1 MYERSLH
8 MIKHDLFWGLE
19 GLEGYEMFLAI
30 LPSNLWLA
38 HLSGNS
44 WWLNR
49 TVIAQQTFCIDMSL
63 LMRISQNCTRK
74 RFLNIWAQTQVPVLL
89 SLCDHDMYNMENTYW
104 ILYKYWFNIILEN
117 LIFSI
122 KWIKIYFH
130 VSNYEMIELKLI
142 FQVNKQYF
150 IYLEH
155 HVSRCLRPY
164 VQKSF
169 SCAILWNSH

>member
-1 MYERSLH
+1 MKLKCCDCGLHLCTYQIVFAKNQNLGFHLLCTILFCSSNFLWMLELKYMDSFGVNMYERSLH
-8 MIKHDLFWGLE
+8 MIKHDLFW

-74 RFLNIWAQTQVPVLL
+74 RFLNIWAQT
-89 SLCDHDMYNMENTYW
+89 S
-104 ILYKYWFNIILEN
+104 
-117 LIFSI
+117 
-122 KWIKIYFH
+122 
-130 VSNYEMIELKLI
+130 
-142 FQVNKQYF
+142 
-150 IYLEH
+150 
-155 HVSRCLRPY
+155 
-164 VQKSF
+164 
-169 SCAILWNSH
+169 WNVMF